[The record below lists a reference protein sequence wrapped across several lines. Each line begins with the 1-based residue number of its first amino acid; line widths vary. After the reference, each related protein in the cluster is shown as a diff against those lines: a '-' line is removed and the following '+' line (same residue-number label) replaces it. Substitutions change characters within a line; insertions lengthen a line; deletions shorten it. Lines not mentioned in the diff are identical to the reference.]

1 MKPNSR
7 DLRSPRGM
15 KTTGRDAEAAAFGD
29 AESFFPCFSFFPRF
43 SRIAALSVTLAASA
57 EFGADSPNQPTL
69 TEVEKQA
76 GWKLLF
82 DGVSAAGWRGLGMD
96 GFPSVWVIENG
107 CLRCL
112 GGVKNA
118 NDLVTV
124 DEYQNFEL
132 SFEWMIP
139 KLNGNSGVKYR
150 VQDEK
155 GKGYAF
161 GCEYQCMNDPEA
173 TDKHASGALYDVF
186 APQGKKLAPQGEFN
200 QSLIVVNGNHVE
212 HWLNGVKVV
221 DAEFGSDAMN
231 EALKTSHFRNS
242 DWGKNPVGHIIL
254 QDHHS
259 EVSFRNIKIRVLASS
274 FGIRE

>member
-1 MKPNSR
+1 MTITTQHANIVLLQGSAAPR
-7 DLRSPRGM
+7 ILLVLRKAVLLAALMAG
-15 KTTGRDAEAAAFGD
+15 AAFGGD
-29 AESFFPCFSFFPRF
+29 A
-43 SRIAALSVTLAASA
+43 
-57 EFGADSPNQPTL
+57 PNAPTL
-69 TEVEKQA
+69 TDAEKQA

-82 DGVSAAGWRGLGMD
+82 DGVSATGWRGLGME
-96 GFPSVWVIENG
+96 GFPSVWVIQDG
-107 CLRCL
+107 CLKCL
-112 GGVKNA
+112 GGGKNA

-139 KLNGNSGVKYR
+139 KLKGNSGVKYR
-150 VQDEK
+150 VQEEM

-173 TDKHASGALYDVF
+173 TDIHASGALYDVF
-186 APQGKKLAPQGEFN
+186 APEGKKLAPQGEFN
-200 QSLIVVNGNHVE
+200 QSLIKVLGNHVE

-221 DAEFGSDAMN
+221 DAEFGSEAMN
-231 EALKTSHFRNS
+231 EALAKSHFRNS

-259 EVSFRNIKIRVLASS
+259 EVSFRNIKIHVLPVSDAN
-274 FGIRE
+274 